1 MQTMQLRL
9 GNTDLFMRRVQF
21 HPRGLDEVDVLD
33 GAAWPPNNTT
43 SLPPWMVEKIVK
55 IDWQR

>member
-9 GNTDLFMRRVQF
+9 GNTDSSMPRVQF

-33 GAAWPPNNTT
+33 GAP
-43 SLPPWMVEKIVK
+43 
-55 IDWQR
+55 